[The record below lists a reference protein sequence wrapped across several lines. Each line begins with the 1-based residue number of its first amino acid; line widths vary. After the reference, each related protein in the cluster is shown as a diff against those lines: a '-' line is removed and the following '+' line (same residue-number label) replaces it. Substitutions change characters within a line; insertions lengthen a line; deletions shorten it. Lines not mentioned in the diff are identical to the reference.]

1 MELTKEIKYDKKL
14 KQNESVRID
23 YSGNLFQNG
32 SNDVYI
38 VYGFDKDWKNTTY
51 QKMNKLEN
59 CFSTSIQ
66 LLEYN
71 DFNFCFKDS
80 NDNWDNNNYSDY
92 TLKIEEKENSTS
104 DLNALLDDILNE
116 TQLKTEESTSLED
129 SISKIQKIA
138 DTFDGLFEDIEQTKT
153 SDLTNTE
160 INDIAVHFDSLLDN
174 VVLENPVSNVAS
186 VESLDLEKTFPE
198 EFDFSV
204 DTGTIVNIETKE
216 DVTTSTITQIET
228 QTEIPQQSQVTTS
241 SENSNLALVTT
252 SKHKNIFNF
261 ENLSPWYVFKKRV
274 RLAFYKLIYVLP
286 AFLFGEEDDSEN

>member
-1 MELTKEIKYDKKL
+1 MELTKEIKYDKEL

-51 QKMNKLEN
+51 QKMDKLEN

-66 LLEYN
+66 LLEYS

-80 NDNWDNNNYSDY
+80 SDNWDNNNYSDY

-116 TQLKTEESTSLED
+116 TQLKTEEPTSLED

-138 DTFDGLFEDIEQTKT
+138 DTFDGLFENVEQTKT
-153 SDLTNTE
+153 SDLTDKDVD
-160 INDIAVHFDSLLDN
+160 DIAVHFDSLLDN
-174 VVLENPVSNVAS
+174 VLLENPVSNVAS

-216 DVTTSTITQIET
+216 DVTTSTITQIEP